1 MALVALLFAHH
12 AASGSAEPRATI
24 DVGGLSVLER
34 QALLARR
41 LGAERLLVIAERMPP
56 GLAAALTRLRDVVE
70 VVRDPA
76 SLATRIGDGDRVLAI
91 EEGLIPSPA
100 MVAALVDAR
109 SAALAVKPGE
119 PPYPGAERLD
129 SRSFWAGIALYD
141 GRLVRA
147 VAVDLGEWDLQ
158 STLLRS
164 AAGEGIAQ
172 VETPDGDAAAWRFV
186 VDLPAALSAEQQLTE
201 DAALAPRSWPSRYLY
216 WPIERLAV
224 RASLPTRLTGP
235 WLTMGAAALGVLAG
249 LSLAAG
255 WLAVG
260 LVLAIVAPVVGGI
273 GAWLGRVRLE
283 APQDWLDPAFDYAIE
298 PLWSLGLAYHLADE
312 GLGVG
317 AWALAAGVIA
327 FRIAGLREQRLISQL
342 GAEASG
348 PSGRAWLE
356 LLGAGRETLPW
367 VLLPFGLAG
376 AWGLGLAALAVYAG
390 ATFFAFQS
398 RLAAR
403 VAMVAGLKH

>member
-12 AASGSAEPRATI
+12 AASGSAEPRAAI

-34 QALLARR
+34 QALLVRR

-76 SLATRIGDGDRVLAI
+76 SLATRIGDNDRVLTI
-91 EEGLIPSPA
+91 EEGLIPDEA

-109 SAALAVKPGE
+109 SAALTVKPGE

-129 SRSFWAGIALYD
+129 SRSFWAGVALYD

-147 VAVDLGEWDLQ
+147 VAADLGEWDLQ

-172 VETPDGDAAAWRFV
+172 VEASDGDAAAWRFV
-186 VDLPAALSAEQQLTE
+186 ADPLAALPAEQQLAE
-201 DAALAPRSWPSRYLY
+201 DAASKPHSWPSRYLY
-216 WPIERLAV
+216 WPIQRLAV
-224 RASLPTRLTGP
+224 RAALPTRLTGQ
-235 WLTMGAAALGVLAG
+235 WLTIGAATLGVLAG
-249 LSLAAG
+249 LSFAGG

-260 LVLAIVAPVVGGI
+260 LALAIVAPVVAGI

-283 APQDWLDPAFDYAIE
+283 APQDWVDPAFDYAIE
-298 PLWSLGLAYHLADE
+298 PLWSLGLAYHLAGA

-317 AWALAAGVIA
+317 AWALAAAVIA
-327 FRIAGLREQRLISQL
+327 FRIAGLREQRLL
-342 GAEASG
+342 ARLDADAPEPG
-348 PSGRAWLE
+348 GRPWLD
-356 LLGAGRETLPW
+356 LLAAGRETLPW
-367 VLLPFGLAG
+367 ALLPFGLAG
-376 AWGLGLAALAVYAG
+376 AWGLGLAALAAYAG
-390 ATFFAFQS
+390 ASFFALQS
-398 RLAAR
+398 RLFAR
-403 VAMVAGLKH
+403 VTEIAGAKL